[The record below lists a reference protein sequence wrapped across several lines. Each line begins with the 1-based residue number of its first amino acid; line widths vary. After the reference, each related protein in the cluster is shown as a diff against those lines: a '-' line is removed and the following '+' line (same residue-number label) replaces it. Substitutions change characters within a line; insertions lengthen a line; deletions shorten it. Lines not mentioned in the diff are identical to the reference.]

1 MKVKNIYKKVLA
13 VLAVFV
19 LFIGILFGNVKTI
32 TTKAENFTED
42 GYTPV
47 VHDLNK
53 DETFNEGNF
62 PQINDVDRM
71 HVIQIAENSLGELFI
86 YVYQPNVKNSYVLN
100 NIRLGFPSF
109 GSTTSYHDFDLKL
122 VSQDGVFYKYLVLDL
137 VVGAGDL
144 RFYDLV
150 QVSRLDD
157 TTSNTSTISYKVAQ
171 QWQVNR
177 SNDDYLYSM
186 QQLEVVVITNKYVGF
201 IRYEDNSNLFGQP
214 CDSHFVAFSTDFE
227 IEQLVGARVGFVSQT
242 VLHEYNASGF
252 GTEDL
257 GGGVTGI
264 QTNRYTYGVGE
275 ADEIS
280 LSATNNVIIETGGI
294 YDITY
299 EFDEIESSENFIL
312 NNENVDVHFTNC
324 SQEELAQT
332 SWVLRFFESPYTMTG
347 AVNLGYWEKDY
358 TKVADVTILELTYE
372 KDGQTF
378 TVGCVDNKMT
388 GEDVPSG
395 SLDSPVEDAMN
406 DFNAWLEKTKTDI
419 GNFFNELGKGINGFF
434 SSFGGILLLLV
445 LLAIFAP
452 LLPAIVSLFV
462 TIIKAIG
469 NVLLWLFKGIW
480 WVLCFPFKV
489 IIKLFGKKEKK

>member
-19 LFIGILFGNVKTI
+19 LFIGVLFGNVKTI
-32 TTKAENFTED
+32 TTKADNTSTKVYTNVLED
-42 GYTPV
+42 
-47 VHDLNK
+47 LEK
-53 DETFNEGNF
+53 DETFYVENF
-62 PQINDVDRM
+62 HKINDVDRM
-71 HVIQIAENSLGELFI
+71 HIIQIAENSSGELFI
-86 YVYQPNVKNSYVLN
+86 YVYQPSVSNSYILDE
-100 NIRLGFPSF
+100 IRLGFPTV
-109 GSTTSYHDFDLKL
+109 GMTTSYYDFDLEL
-122 VSQDGVFYKYLVLDL
+122 VSNEGVFYKYLVLGFK
-137 VVGAGDL
+137 VGGGSIS
-144 RFYDLV
+144 FYDIV
-150 QVSRLDD
+150 QVSRIENS
-157 TTSNTSTISYKVAQ
+157 TSNVSTVSYKVAQ

-264 QTNRYTYGVGE
+264 QTNRYTYGVEE

-280 LSATNNVIIETGGI
+280 LSATNKVIIETGGI

-469 NVLLWLFKGIW
+469 NVLLWLLKGVW
-480 WVLCFPFKV
+480 WLLCFPFNV